1 MDGIVDG
8 IVALCSD
15 DTKKQQITEYLNR
28 HEYGNQNEVKKY
40 INLMEGEMK
49 I

>member
-1 MDGIVDG
+1 VDGIVDG

-28 HEYGNQNEVKKY
+28 HEYGNQKEIMKY
-40 INLMEGEMK
+40 IKLFDK
-49 I
+49 